1 MKFVP
6 IAAALLTLIS
16 GPLAAQT
23 AAPAAEASAALTIDS
38 PIEQLVANAA
48 SKAVLD
54 ANFPG
59 MTAHPAYDQ
68 FKGMSLKAV
77 QPFSNGVITDEA
89 IAKAA
94 EALASIK

>member
-6 IAAALLTLIS
+6 IAAALLALIS
-16 GPLAAQT
+16 APLAAQT
-23 AAPAAEASAALTIDS
+23 AAPAAEAGAALTIES

-89 IAKAA
+89 IAKTA